1 VRNGRIVDSQQGI
14 GNPASAGNMESP
26 RKEAATRSNDS
37 VIWPGAVAA
46 ALILA
51 VFYFLVKGFGPG
63 QLQSPLV
70 WLKYAWNP
78 ETDMEHGMM
87 VPLVSIGLIA
97 WQWKTLREV
106 ATKGDW
112 RGLPVAI
119 LGILFF
125 VLAHRTGQ
133 ARLAIGGLPF
143 ILWGSAW
150 FLWGWQV
157 AKLTL
162 FPIFV
167 FWMAIPLPQVQ
178 QATTELQILSTKL
191 AKVGCGWFGVEVE
204 MRGTKIFSTGDK
216 WAPLEIDE
224 GCGGI
229 RSLMALFLISSVW
242 AYLAQMSL
250 WKKVLLCFSAI
261 PLAILGNMLRLT
273 SIFVIAEYGDPDFA
287 RNTWHD
293 WSGLLIFYPISLI
306 LLLMTH
312 SILEGGLPKLRKMRT
327 RKTVVRQKASA
338 N

>member
-1 VRNGRIVDSQQGI
+1 MW
-14 GNPASAGNMESP
+14 PAVVAGGL
-26 RKEAATRSNDS
+26 
-37 VIWPGAVAA
+37 VVAA
-46 ALILA
+46 
-51 VFYFLVKGFGPG
+51 FYFLVKGFGPD
-63 QLQSPLV
+63 QAMSPLA
-70 WLKYAWNP
+70 WLKSAWNP

-87 VPLVSIGLIA
+87 VPLVTIGLIA

-106 ATKGDW
+106 ASKGDW
-112 RGLPVAI
+112 RGLPIAI
-119 LGILFF
+119 LGALFF

-150 FLWGWQV
+150 YLWGWQV

-162 FPIFV
+162 FPIFI
-167 FWMAIPLPQVQ
+167 FWMAIPLPQIQ

-191 AKVGCGWFGVEVE
+191 AKVGCGWFGVDVE
-204 MRGTKIFSTGDK
+204 IRGTQLYSTNAN
-216 WAPLEIDE
+216 WEALEIDE

-229 RSLMALFLISSVW
+229 RSLMALILISSVW
-242 AYLAQMSL
+242 AYLANMAL
-250 WKKVLLCFSAI
+250 WKKALLCISAI

-273 SIFVIAEYGDPDFA
+273 SIFVIAEYGSPDFA

-312 SILEGGLPKLRKMRT
+312 SILEGGLPKLRKLRT
-327 RKTVVRQKASA
+327 KKTVVRRQTAT

>member
-1 VRNGRIVDSQQGI
+1 
-14 GNPASAGNMESP
+14 M
-26 RKEAATRSNDS
+26 
-37 VIWPGAVAA
+37 WPGAVVAGLIVAA
-46 ALILA
+46 
-51 VFYFLVKGFGPG
+51 FYFVAKGFGPD
-63 QLQSPLV
+63 QLQSPLT
-70 WLKYAWNP
+70 WLKFAWNP
-78 ETDMEHGMM
+78 ETDMEHGFM
-87 VPLVSIGLIA
+87 VPLVSIGLLA

-106 ATKGDW
+106 ATRSGDW

-150 FLWGWQV
+150 YLWGWQV

-167 FWMAIPLPQVQ
+167 FWMAIPLPHIQ
-178 QATTELQILSTKL
+178 QATTDLQILSTKL
-191 AKVGCGWFGVEVE
+191 AKVGCGWFGVDVE
-204 MRGTKIFSTGDK
+204 IRGTQLFSTSAN
-216 WAPLEIDE
+216 WEPLEIDE

-229 RSLMALFLISSVW
+229 RSLMALVLISLVW
-242 AYLAQMSL
+242 AYVAKMAL
-250 WKKVLLCFSAI
+250 WKKALLCVSAI

-273 SIFVIAEYGDPDFA
+273 SIFVIAEYGSPDFA

-293 WSGLLIFYPISLI
+293 WSGLLIFYPISLV

-312 SILEGGLPKLRKMRT
+312 SILEGGLPKLRRMRT
-327 RKTVVRQKASA
+327 KKTVVSRQAPA